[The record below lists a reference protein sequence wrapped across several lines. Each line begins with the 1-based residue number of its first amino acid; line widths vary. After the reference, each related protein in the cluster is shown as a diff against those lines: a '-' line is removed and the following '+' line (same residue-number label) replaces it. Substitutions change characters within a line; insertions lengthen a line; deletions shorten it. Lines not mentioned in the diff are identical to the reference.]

1 MCCLPLMEW
10 LGWHLGWSSQGSY
23 REGLVICFVSQI
35 ASSGKLGYDTGKEA
49 GNETWLVTLEGGL
62 TSRPTVH
69 SKQEAEEA
77 FGDSL
82 SKVTT

>member
-1 MCCLPLMEW
+1 MITE
-10 LGWHLGWSSQGSY
+10 
-23 REGLVICFVSQI
+23 
-35 ASSGKLGYDTGKEA
+35 KEA
-49 GNETWLVTLEGGL
+49 GDEIWLVTMECGL

-82 SKVTT
+82 SKVIT